1 MKMSFL
7 SFLRSVKMKEYKYRV
22 IFKDGQVE
30 IMNVEA
36 ESILDGHYRIY
47 RQFGGEYSK
56 STYLG

>member
-1 MKMSFL
+1 
-7 SFLRSVKMKEYKYRV
+7 MKEYKYRV
-22 IFKDGQVE
+22 IFKDGQVGV
-30 IMNVEA
+30 MNVEA